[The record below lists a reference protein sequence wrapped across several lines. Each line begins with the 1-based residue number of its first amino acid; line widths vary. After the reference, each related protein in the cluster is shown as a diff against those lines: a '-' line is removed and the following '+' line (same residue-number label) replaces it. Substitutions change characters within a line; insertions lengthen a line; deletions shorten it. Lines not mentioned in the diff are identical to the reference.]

1 MISAQ
6 LRDIFLASIRAAD
19 PYLSVVRRL
28 QRTGK
33 LLSIGGK
40 HIDLDRFQRI
50 CVLGAG
56 KATSAMAA
64 ALESLVA
71 GRIDRGLVIVKDG
84 HCRPLKTI
92 EQIEASHPVPD
103 PRGLAGTEKIMALA
117 RNANAESLVVCL
129 LSGGASA
136 LLVAPAD
143 GLLLKDL
150 IVTNELLLAS
160 GVGITDSN
168 AVRKHL
174 SKIKGGQLAVL
185 AYPAPVLSLIVSDVI
200 GDNPAVIGS
209 GPTVPD
215 PTTFGEALAIIKR
228 FGLLRWL
235 PRAVVDH
242 LKRGAAGAIPETPK
256 GAEPC
261 FETASNHVICSNRL
275 ALSAALAR
283 GKKLGFAT
291 EIIANVL
298 EGEARAAARVFA
310 EQAILRKRNL
320 SPGAQSQCL
329 LAGGETTVRVR
340 GKGIGGRN
348 QEFALAFALEI
359 AGNPEI
365 ACLCS
370 GTDGTDGP
378 TDAAGAVVDGN
389 TVPLALAAG
398 LDPRAHLMNN
408 DSYGFFEHLALA
420 NPNAAHHLKTG
431 PTGTNVMDLA
441 VISVSPS
448 GGGRGSG

>member
-1 MISAQ
+1 MISAH
-6 LRDIFLASIRAAD
+6 LRDIFLASVRAAD
-19 PYLSVVRRL
+19 PYLSVVRHL

-33 LLSIGGK
+33 LLSIGGR
-40 HIDLDRFQRI
+40 HLDLERFQRI

-56 KATSAMAA
+56 KATAAMAA
-64 ALESLVA
+64 ALESLAA

-84 HCRPLKTI
+84 HCRPLRAI
-92 EQIEASHPVPD
+92 EQLEASHPVPD
-103 PRGLAGTEKIMALA
+103 PRGLAGTERIMDLA
-117 RNANAESLVVCL
+117 RNADAETLVVCL

-143 GLLLKDL
+143 GLTLKDL
-150 IVTNELLLAS
+150 IVTNQLLLAS
-160 GVGITDSN
+160 GVGISDSN

-185 AYPAPVLSLIVSDVI
+185 AYPAPVLSLIVSDVV
-200 GDNPAVIGS
+200 GDRLDVIAS

-215 PTTFGEALAIIKR
+215 PTTFGEAFAIIKR
-228 FGLLRWL
+228 FGMLRWL
-235 PRAVVDH
+235 PRAVVEH
-242 LKRGAAGAIPETPK
+242 IKRGTAGAISETPK

-261 FETASNHVICSNRL
+261 FETTSNHVICSNRH

-283 GKKLGFAT
+283 GKELGFAT
-291 EIIANVL
+291 EIAAFVL
-298 EGEARAAARVFA
+298 TGEARAAARALA
-310 EQAILRKRNL
+310 EEARLRQRHL
-320 SPGAQSQCL
+320 GTGAQSLCL
-329 LAGGETTVRVR
+329 LAGGETTVKVR
-340 GKGIGGRN
+340 GTGAGGRN

-359 AGNPEI
+359 AGNPGI

-378 TDAAGAVVDGN
+378 TDAAGAIVDGN
-389 TVPLALAAG
+389 TVPLAFADG
-398 LDPRAHLMNN
+398 LNPRAYLENN

-420 NPNAAHHLKTG
+420 NPDAAHHLKTG

-441 VISVSPS
+441 MIAISPA
-448 GGGRGSG
+448 GGGRGSR